1 MKIREVLL
9 DTLIGTRLFEMAFER
24 KLVIDRLMS
33 LQDQIN
39 SHAIKI
45 IVWPDAQ
52 EVPHWKHELTAW
64 GDNLASMWL
73 KGRPSR
79 PMGFDLAWKI
89 LYIGPFEGLEARAI
103 QSRLYRLRRDYP
115 YPIAKQPDQILIELT
130 AFLRALCQVIGQG
143 EIELVDSVI
152 EPLGQ
157 SAPPVPTMEVAAK

>member
-1 MKIREVLL
+1 MVPATSMLVRASIKSSRLAKPLISSSTSSIRAGRTVRLCLSRAICLEKLTSPCNIWSMKIREVLL

-79 PMGFDLAWKI
+79 PMGFD
-89 LYIGPFEGLEARAI
+89 
-103 QSRLYRLRRDYP
+103 
-115 YPIAKQPDQILIELT
+115 
-130 AFLRALCQVIGQG
+130 
-143 EIELVDSVI
+143 
-152 EPLGQ
+152 
-157 SAPPVPTMEVAAK
+157 